1 MRIFK
6 GKIMDKTKNYM
17 NKTFF
22 RFIIIA
28 TIAVASV
35 MTSCV
40 SQKKVL
46 MLQNEQMLD
55 SVSSIE
61 YTNKR
66 SFSYKVQPGD
76 NLYIRVSSMDK
87 NFTSFFNQ
95 TSMANMSGITSTQYA
110 AGNPSVYL
118 NGFTVSDE
126 GLIDFPYAGKIYV
139 KDLTI
144 EEIQQKIQTIIDE
157 YQKETIVY
165 VKLGVFNL
173 TILGEV
179 GRPGQY
185 QVYQSDI
192 NIFQALS
199 LAGNPTDFADRSN
212 VKIVHQTT
220 EGSQVVR
227 VNINDAD
234 ILSNPDYYLKPNDI
248 IYVEPLSIKR
258 WGFTSIPY
266 SLIISMVSLGVT
278 LFTFFMVTIQ

>member
-1 MRIFK
+1 MCAFK
-6 GKIMDKTKNYM
+6 DKMKLSMKKFYIR
-17 NKTFF
+17 FF
-22 RFIIIA
+22 IVA
-28 TIAVASV
+28 LVVAASV

-55 SVSSIE
+55 SISSIE
-61 YTNKR
+61 YVNKR
-66 SFSYKVQPGD
+66 SFTYKVQPGD

-87 NFTSFFNQ
+87 NFSSFFNQ
-95 TSMANMSGITSTQYA
+95 VNSSSSMSSVNSQNS
-110 AGNPSVYL
+110 AGNPAVYL

-144 EEIQQKIQTIIDE
+144 EEVQQKIQTIISE

-179 GRPGQY
+179 TKPGQY
-185 QVYQSDI
+185 QIYQTDI
-192 NIFQALS
+192 NIFQALA
-199 LAGNPTDFADRSN
+199 LAGNPTDFADKSN
-212 VKIVHQTT
+212 VKIIHQNPD
-220 EGSQVVR
+220 GSQITR

-234 ILSNPDYYLKPNDI
+234 ILSNQDYYLKPNDI

-258 WGFTSIPY
+258 WGFTSVPY
-266 SLIISMVSLGVT
+266 SLIISMISLGVT
-278 LFTFFMVTIQ
+278 LFTFFMVTVK

>member
-1 MRIFK
+1 MK
-6 GKIMDKTKNYM
+6 KTVV
-17 NKTFF
+17 
-22 RFIIIA
+22 RLLV
-28 TIAVASV
+28 VAMVVAASL

-40 SQKKVL
+40 PQKKVI

-55 SVSSIE
+55 SISSIE
-61 YTNKR
+61 YANKR

-87 NFTSFFNQ
+87 NFSAFFNQ
-95 TSMANMSGITSTQYA
+95 ANTGNTFTNTTSQYS
-110 AGNPSVYL
+110 AGNSAVYL

-144 EEIQQKIQTIIDE
+144 EEIQQKIQTIIEE

-165 VKLGVFNL
+165 VKLGLFNL

-179 GRPGQY
+179 NKPGQY

-192 NIFQALS
+192 NIFQALA
-199 LAGNPTDFADRSN
+199 LAGNPTDFANRKN

-220 EGSQVVR
+220 DGSQVVR

-258 WGFTSIPY
+258 WGFTSVPY
-266 SLIISMVSLGVT
+266 SLIISMLSLGVT
-278 LFTFFMVTIQ
+278 VLTFFLVTVKK

>member
-1 MRIFK
+1 MSKSFVK
-6 GKIMDKTKNYM
+6 LVC
-17 NKTFF
+17 FSVV
-22 RFIIIA
+22 A
-28 TIAVASV
+28 AVAL

-46 MLQNEQMLD
+46 MLQNEVMLD
-55 SVSSIE
+55 SVASVE
-61 YTNKR
+61 YVNKR

-87 NFTSFFNQ
+87 NFSSFFNQ
-95 TSMANMSGITSTQYA
+95 TNTGSTFTTGTTQNS
-110 AGNPSVYL
+110 AGNASVYL

-139 KDLTI
+139 KDLTVD
-144 EEIQQKIQTIIDE
+144 EIQQKMQTIIDE

-165 VKLGVFNL
+165 VKLGIFNL

-179 GRPGQY
+179 NKPGQY

-192 NIFQALS
+192 NLLQALA
-199 LAGNPTDFADRSN
+199 LAGNPTDFANRKE

-234 ILSNPDYYLKPNDI
+234 ILSNPNYYLKPNDI
-248 IYVEPLSIKR
+248 IYVEPMSIKR
-258 WGFTSIPY
+258 WGFTSVPY
-266 SLIISMVSLGVT
+266 SLVISMLSLGVT
-278 LFTFFMVTIQ
+278 LLTFFLVTLK